1 MDILELKSTRPR
13 RKPSSDGSHSQG
25 DSAKGTHGR
34 AEDRA
39 TGSSPT
45 DSRERTGRGCTE
57 RRTGLLDCRG
67 PRPQAASPEAATER
81 AEQVLEETEADGE
94 LVRDERRPSACRLR
108 SGAQRAW
115 RTHPRKTW
123 GPRKGTLRERRSAR
137 QPEGR
142 RAAMAWRT
150 RRRERKR
157 HAHKSLVA
165 AAGGPLSCSPQTQ
178 KETETPQ
185 R

>member
-1 MDILELKSTRPR
+1 MEVTAKETQRRGPTEEL
-13 RKPSSDGSHSQG
+13 
-25 DSAKGTHGR
+25 
-34 AEDRA
+34 
-39 TGSSPT
+39 
-45 DSRERTGRGCTE
+45 RTGLQEVPRLTAGRGQGGGARE
-57 RRTGLLDCRG
+57 GRTGLLDCRG

-123 GPRKGTLRERRSAR
+123 GPRKGTLRGRRSAR

-178 KETETPQ
+178 S
-185 R
+185 